1 MRLAGSAACV
11 QPEST
16 VDVAVAV
23 GFSARAYH
31 RQLTLVGIEAR
42 RVHKSP
48 HRFRWHAYVKL
59 RTRVLAGAGDARL
72 FQLNRSAD
80 PSRA

>member
-1 MRLAGSAACV
+1 MRLAESAACV

-48 HRFRWHAYVKL
+48 HCFGWNAYVKL
-59 RTRVLAGAGDARL
+59 RARVLTGAGDAWL
-72 FQLNRSAD
+72 FQLNG
-80 PSRA
+80 RAEPARA